1 MNDKKRGIIKFG
13 DLTDEQLDMLKEIAN
28 IGAGHAAT
36 ALFQLIGQRIN
47 LEVPKVRVLPLSD
60 VPEALGGAEK
70 LVIGLY
76 LRIFGDATGNILI
89 MFPIESASVLL
100 KMLLGDKKYDTIAIL
115 NDVEISA
122 LKELGNIL
130 SASYLNA
137 IARFINKVFIPS
149 VPGLSYDMAGAIV
162 DCILIELGKVDN
174 MTLLMETNFSSHQ
187 GNMRGHFF
195 LLPDHNSLELFI
207 DSEKWK
213 R

>member
-1 MNDKKRGIIKFG
+1 MNEEKREVIKFS
-13 DLTDEQLDMLKEIAN
+13 DLTEEQLDLLKEIAN

-36 ALFQLIGQRIN
+36 ALFQLIGERIE
-47 LEVPKVRVLPLSD
+47 LEVPKVRVLALSE
-60 VPEALGGAEK
+60 VPGALGGPEK

-76 LRIFGDATGNILI
+76 LKIFGDATGNILI

-100 KMLLGDKKYDTIAIL
+100 KMLLGDKKYEFLAIL
-115 NDVEISA
+115 NDIEISA

-130 SASYLNA
+130 SASYLN
-137 IARFINKVFIPS
+137 
-149 VPGLSYDMAGAIV
+149 V

-174 MTLLMETNFSSHQ
+174 MTLLMETNFLSHQ
-187 GNMRGHFF
+187 GNMKGHFF

-207 DSEKWK
+207 NSEKWK

>member
-1 MNDKKRGIIKFG
+1 
-13 DLTDEQLDMLKEIAN
+13 
-28 IGAGHAAT
+28 
-36 ALFQLIGQRIN
+36 
-47 LEVPKVRVLPLSD
+47 
-60 VPEALGGAEK
+60 
-70 LVIGLY
+70 
-76 LRIFGDATGNILI
+76 
-89 MFPIESASVLL
+89 
-100 KMLLGDKKYDTIAIL
+100 MLLGDKKYDTIAIL

>member
-1 MNDKKRGIIKFG
+1 MIEEKKDIIKFG
-13 DLTDEQLDMLKEIAN
+13 ELSEEQLDMLKEIAN

-36 ALFQLIGQRIN
+36 ALFQLIGEKID
-47 LEVPKVRVLPLSD
+47 LEVPKVKVIPLSE

-76 LRIFGDATGNILI
+76 LKIFGDATGNILI
-89 MFPIESASVLL
+89 MFPVESASILL
-100 KMLLGDKKYDTIAIL
+100 KMLLGNKKYDSLAIL

-149 VPGLSYDMAGAIV
+149 VPELSCDMAGAIV
-162 DCILIELGKVDN
+162 DCILIELGRIDN
-174 MTLLMETNFSSHQ
+174 MTLLMETNFSSFQ
-187 GNMRGHFF
+187 GNMKGHFF
-195 LLPDHNSLELFI
+195 LLPDHNSLDLFI
-207 DSEKWK
+207 SSEKWK